1 MRGMRRPDE
10 PYRNHGAATA
20 VRYCSPTNGASSL
33 TPEAFA
39 GYLREPWYKL
49 LLEWEE
55 MELDDEE
62 DIDST
67 GNTAEV
73 DVQVR
78 RDPDDSFSIVSF
90 QLSRHNARSNPNPTL
105 SVTLTLPLTLTLTLP

>member
-1 MRGMRRPDE
+1 MGLGVTVRVSHHRLPASQVVEQVMRGMRRPDE

-55 MELDDEE
+55 M
-62 DIDST
+62 
-67 GNTAEV
+67 
-73 DVQVR
+73 VR
-78 RDPDDSFSIVSF
+78 APTR
-90 QLSRHNARSNPNPTL
+90 APNP
-105 SVTLTLPLTLTLTLP
+105 